1 MPRPTAPSIVMLGLD
16 PLLFGL
22 DLANV
27 AQCQAMQELA
37 GVCGGED
44 SVGVP
49 SLLSGGGGRRVGA
62 E

>member
-44 SVGVP
+44 SVRVP
-49 SLLSGGGGRRVGA
+49 
-62 E
+62 